1 MTDEELKTIVD
12 ALTDKKN
19 KERGTVFERHA
30 QTVLVGLI
38 TLIIAWVGISIQH
51 LVKDA
56 AQASSD
62 RSLMKY
68 QIEQLTHS
76 WKQASENHVSYNE
89 FTEWKASVELRFQE
103 FSREEKIHLQK
114 HLD

>member
-1 MTDEELKTIVD
+1 MTDDELKTLAD
-12 ALTDKKN
+12 ALDEQKTR
-19 KERGTVFERHA
+19 ERGTVFERHA

-89 FTEWKASVELRFQE
+89 YTEWKASVELRFKE
-103 FSREEKIHLQK
+103 LAHEEKIHLQK
-114 HLD
+114 HID